1 MPSELEAPGAGLYGA
16 GRYWTG
22 QRSAAMSHAQ
32 QLEAEGFCGMPGVFP
47 FVCA

>member
-1 MPSELEAPGAGLYGA
+1 MQSELEAPGAGQYGA
-16 GRYWTG
+16 GQYWSG

-32 QLEAEGFCGMPGVFP
+32 QLEAEGLCGMSGVPP